1 MSQISMSLIRIAGD
15 EGIKPDIRIEAVRSL
30 AAYLN
35 EGNVKTTLEML
46 AADNRVNKMIRL
58 EAVKALGGRR

>member
-1 MSQISMSLIRIAGD
+1 MSQISMSLIRIAMD
-15 EGIKPDIRIEAVRSL
+15 EKIKPEVRIEAVRSL

-46 AADNRVNKMIRL
+46 ATDNRVNKMIRL

>member
-1 MSQISMSLIRIAGD
+1 MSLISMSLIRIATD
-15 EGIKPDIRIEAVRSL
+15 KSIAPEVRIEAVRSL

-46 AADNRVNKMIRL
+46 ATDNRVNKMIGL